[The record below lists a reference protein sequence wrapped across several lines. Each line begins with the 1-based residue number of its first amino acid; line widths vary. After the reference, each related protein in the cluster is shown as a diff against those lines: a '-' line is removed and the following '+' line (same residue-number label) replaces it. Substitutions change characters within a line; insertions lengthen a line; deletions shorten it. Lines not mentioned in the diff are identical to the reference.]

1 MVVRRQ
7 TTASRCVD
15 MWVAPRVGA
24 RATVAPRARERRS
37 TTKTTR
43 ASASSSWADA
53 CGYDPARKAVE
64 LVSRLHTLAA
74 IRVIMAQSD
83 GAGNECSEDVNQS
96 SLTASLLR
104 ELERAP
110 LVGDGSA
117 FIEELMRGDDADLRL
132 CAARIIEVRRTYGEE
147 SFDWDEVRRET
158 MASLETNRMDLLRAH
173 ATASLKEEA

>member
-1 MVVRRQ
+1 
-7 TTASRCVD
+7 
-15 MWVAPRVGA
+15 MWVAPRVVS

-37 TTKTTR
+37 TKNTTR
-43 ASASSSWADA
+43 ASSSSSSSRWADA

-64 LVSRLHTLAA
+64 FVSRLHTLAA

-117 FIEELMRGDDADLRL
+117 FIEGLMRGDDADLRL

-173 ATASLKEEA
+173 ATASLKEEEA